1 MTRTSLLFQKPHEI
15 TCCREP
21 VPRIG
26 PGEVLVQT
34 TCSAI
39 SPGTEMLAYRGQI
52 PEGIN
57 LDETIRV
64 LSGKPIYP
72 FKYGYSSVGRVI
84 ETGPGVDAEWLERRV
99 FAFHPHESHYAAQPQ
114 DLIRLPEDMDP
125 SEALFLPNMETALNF
140 VLDGRPMLGE
150 CVVVFG
156 QGVVG
161 LLTTSILAAMPL
173 GSLVTLDLYPLRRKL
188 SSEIGAHAAL
198 DSWSHQIGDQLVD
211 LFSSGCTDGA
221 PDLIYEVSGNPEALD
236 QAIGVAGLE
245 TRIVVGSWY
254 GTKPVRLNLGAGFH
268 RHRIRLISS
277 QVSTLASDYAARWT
291 KSRRIALAWNLIRR
305 IKPSRFITHR
315 FSIHEAAQAYA
326 MLDQHPEDSIQVI
339 FEYDEWR

>member
-21 VPRIG
+21 VPPIG
-26 PGEVLVQT
+26 AGEVLVQT

-52 PEGIN
+52 PEGTS
-57 LDETIRV
+57 LDGTIKV
-64 LSGKPIYP
+64 LSGKAVYP

-84 ETGPGVDAEWLERRV
+84 EVGSGVNAEWLDRRV

-114 DLIRLPEDMDP
+114 DLIRLPEEIDP
-125 SEALFLPNMETALNF
+125 SGALFLPNMETALNF

-156 QGVVG
+156 QGIVG
-161 LLTTSILAAMPL
+161 LLTTSILAVMPL
-173 GSLVTLDLYPLRRKL
+173 SSLVTLDLYPLRRKW
-188 SSEIGAHAAL
+188 SSEIGAHAVL
-198 DSWSHQIGDQLVD
+198 DPRSHQIRDRLAD
-211 LFSSGCTDGA
+211 LFSSDSADGA

-236 QAIGVAGLE
+236 QAIGIAGLE
-245 TRIVVGSWY
+245 TRIVAGSWY
-254 GTKPVRLNLGAGFH
+254 GTKPVHLNLGAGFH
-268 RHRIRLISS
+268 RNRIRVSSS

-291 KSRRIALAWNLIRR
+291 KSRRIKLAWNLIRR

-315 FSIHEAAQAYA
+315 FSIHEAAQAYDL
-326 MLDQHPEDSIQVI
+326 LDQHPEDCLQVV
-339 FEYDEWR
+339 FEYDE